1 MRNLPPIT
9 ADSFHYSRHDTAGG
23 TEIVAEGVQFDEA
36 TKTVRAKSVTWSTVY
51 PFISFS
57 VTVKNY
63 VQAPAIAP
71 AVKPAPQ

>member
-23 TEIVAEGVQFDEA
+23 TEIVAEGVAYDQA
-36 TKTVRAKSVTWSTVY
+36 TKTVRAKSVTWTTIY
-51 PFISFS
+51 PFVSFS

-63 VQAPAIAP
+63 VQAPLSP
-71 AVKPAPQ
+71 P